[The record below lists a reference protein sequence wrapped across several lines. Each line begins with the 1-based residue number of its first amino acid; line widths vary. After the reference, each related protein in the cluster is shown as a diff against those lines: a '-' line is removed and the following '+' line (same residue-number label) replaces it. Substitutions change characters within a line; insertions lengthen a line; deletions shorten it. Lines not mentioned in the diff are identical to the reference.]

1 MKSMQILKKDFRQ
14 NGSMKNSLALQ
25 NVKMTEKIINK
36 CDGKSGKIT
45 KLETKEKSTERPL
58 LYSLDTLQKD
68 ANRIYGYGAAEVL
81 DIAQSL
87 YETQKLIT
95 YPRTDS
101 NYLSSE
107 MKHLVPGY
115 IDMISTIDQ
124 YKTASEQLSEQDL
137 RSIPE

>member
-1 MKSMQILKKDFRQ
+1 M
-14 NGSMKNSLALQ
+14 
-25 NVKMTEKIINK
+25 
-36 CDGKSGKIT
+36 
-45 KLETKEKSTERPL
+45 
-58 LYSLDTLQKD
+58 QKD

-124 YKTASEQLSEQDL
+124 YKTASEQLSEQGLTINSRMINDSKISDHHAIIVTENIKIMICQNFL
-137 RSIPE
+137 